1 MKRGLGIYI
10 YLMTVGTAFVIQGC
24 GSTEVE
30 HSKDLIVMEQTE
42 SVQGT
47 SEYSDN
53 SSYMMEINID
63 VPVNGPK
70 ILIDS
75 VMTFLNKKMYY
86 FCEWCAHESS
96 LYEDDRWVK
105 SFRPEEVFTNDG
117 ERFLENYL
125 KKYRPLIQDSL
136 WCEFFG
142 MDLKLES
149 QTGSFVTYGHEDNAC
164 GANCSS
170 RKYYY
175 VFDKHDG
182 HIVKEIISKE
192 NIKQF
197 FEDYPEHRGLRGDW
211 LLGWPDWEYDAEHI
225 FENTDF
231 GLCSDHLTI
240 VIGDVGRNFY
250 LMKIP
255 YSQILSYL
263 TPEAQ
268 ALVEG
273 MSEVVF
279 PTDAPCY
286 SENGEV
292 WMELDTINQALLAH
306 VKVVGGTTTDTLTHY
321 EPQMEIYPKK
331 VHFIEGEDEI
341 VYLFIY
347 SQGHLL
353 YNDEAM
359 TCVLDEDGLRPAALF
374 FVESERDSVISCMW
388 YDQLVEASNGFPYD
402 SLDENRFGIHYDR
415 YTRCLYVPILESHDP
430 GSEFADTSCGQ
441 YTGRFDV
448 LRFDG
453 KKFVLDGTDGA
464 WWLRPDLRDYRRTV
478 SNKKTADGIKQVDL
492 MPDGTYRY
500 TFWIGAKTLDDLRK
514 KPDIVKINKQNVFN
528 N

>member
-1 MKRGLGIYI
+1 MKRVLGIYI
-10 YLMTVGTAFVIQGC
+10 YLMTIGAAFVIQGC
-24 GSTEVE
+24 GSPKMER
-30 HSKDLIVMEQTE
+30 SYDLVAVEQTD
-42 SVQGT
+42 SVHGA
-47 SEYSDN
+47 SEYNGN
-53 SSYMMEINID
+53 SSYMMEITVD
-63 VPVNGPK
+63 VPVNGSK

-96 LYEDDRWVK
+96 LYEDERWVK

-117 ERFLENYL
+117 ERFLENYM

-192 NIKQF
+192 NVKQF
-197 FEDYPEHRGLRGDW
+197 FEDYPEHCGLRGDW
-211 LLGWPDWEYDAEHI
+211 LLGWPDWEYDVDHV

-231 GLCSDHLTI
+231 GLCSDHLSI
-240 VIGDVGRNFY
+240 VITGVGKHYY

-263 TPEAQ
+263 TTEAQ

-273 MSEVVF
+273 MGEVVF

-306 VKVVGGTTTDTLTHY
+306 VEVAGGTTTDTLTHY

-464 WWLRPDLRDYRRTV
+464 WWLRPELRDYKRTV
-478 SNKKTADGIKQVDL
+478 SNKKTAEGIKQVDL
-492 MPDGTYRY
+492 MPDGTYRH

-514 KPDIVKINKQNVFN
+514 KPDIVEINKQNVFN
-528 N
+528 D

>member
-1 MKRGLGIYI
+1 MKQYWLFIIVVLLGCQSHNHKINTSDLVTI
-10 YLMTVGTAFVIQGC
+10 EQIDSIQGC
-24 GSTEVE
+24 HEE
-30 HSKDLIVMEQTE
+30 
-42 SVQGT
+42 
-47 SEYSDN
+47 N
-53 SSYMMEINID
+53 SYCWAAFNID
-63 VPVNGPK
+63 VPVGGPQV
-70 ILIDS
+70 LIDS
-75 VMTFLNKKMYY
+75 VMTFLNKKMYN

-96 LYEDDRWVK
+96 LYEDERWVK

-117 ERFLENYL
+117 EEFLENYM

-149 QTGSFVTYGHEDNAC
+149 QTESFVTYAHEDNAC

-197 FEDYPEHRGLRGDW
+197 FEDYPEHGGLRGDW
-211 LLGWPDWEYDAEHI
+211 LWGWPDWEYDADHI

-231 GLCSDHLTI
+231 GLCSDYQSI
-240 VIGDVGRNFY
+240 VITGVGNHYYR
-250 LMKIP
+250 MRIP

-263 TPEAQ
+263 TPEAR

-273 MSEVVF
+273 MGEVVF
-279 PTDAPCY
+279 PTDVPCY

-292 WMELDTINQALLAH
+292 WMELDTIHQALLAH
-306 VKVVGGTTTDTLTHY
+306 VEVAGGTTTDTLTHY

-374 FVESERDSVISCMW
+374 SVEGERDSVISCMW
-388 YDQLVEASNGFPYD
+388 YDQLVEVSNGFPYD

-415 YTRCLYVPILESHDP
+415 YTRCLYAPILDSHDP

-478 SNKKTADGIKQVDL
+478 SNKKTAEGIKQVDL

-500 TFWIGAKTLDDLRK
+500 TFWKGAKTLDDLRK

>member
-1 MKRGLGIYI
+1 MKKVLGICI
-10 YLMTVGTAFVIQGC
+10 YLMIMGSAFVIQGC
-24 GSTEVE
+24 GS
-30 HSKDLIVMEQTE
+30 SKMEPSRDVVVVQQTDT
-42 SVQGT
+42 VHGT
-47 SEYSDN
+47 SEYNNN
-53 SSYMMEINID
+53 SSYKMEITVD
-63 VPVNGPK
+63 APVNGPK
-70 ILIDS
+70 ILMDS

-105 SFRPEEVFTNDG
+105 SFRPEEVFIHDG
-117 ERFLENYL
+117 ERLLENYM

-136 WCEFFG
+136 WCEIFG

-149 QTGSFVTYGHEDNAC
+149 QTGSFVTYAHEDYAC

-170 RKYYY
+170 RRYYY

-182 HIVKEIISKE
+182 HMVKELISKE
-192 NIKQF
+192 KIKQF
-197 FEDYPEHRGLRGDW
+197 FEDYPEHGGLRGDW

-231 GLCSDHLTI
+231 GLCSDFLSI
-240 VIGDVGRNFY
+240 VITGVGNHYYR
-250 LMKIP
+250 MRIP

-273 MSEVVF
+273 MGEVVF
-279 PTDAPCY
+279 PTDTPCY

-292 WMELDTINQALLAH
+292 WMELDTIHQALLAH
-306 VKVVGGTTTDTLTHY
+306 VEVAGGTITDTLTHY
-321 EPQMEIYPKK
+321 EPQMELYPKK
-331 VHFIEGEDEI
+331 VHFIEGDDNI

-347 SQGHLL
+347 SQGHML
-353 YNDEAM
+353 YCDEAM
-359 TCVLDEDGLRPAALF
+359 TCVWNDGHLRPVTLF
-374 FVESERDSVISCMW
+374 SLDSEQDSVISCMW

-415 YTRCLYVPILESHDP
+415 YTRRLYAPVLDSHDP

-453 KKFVLDGTDGA
+453 KKFVRDGTDGA
-464 WWLRPDLRDYRRTV
+464 WWLRPDLRNYRRTV
-478 SNKKTADGIKQVDL
+478 SSKKTADGIQQVDL

-500 TFWIGAKTLDDLRK
+500 TFWKGAKTLDDLRK
-514 KPDIVKINKQNVFN
+514 KPDTVKMDKQNVFSN
-528 N
+528 